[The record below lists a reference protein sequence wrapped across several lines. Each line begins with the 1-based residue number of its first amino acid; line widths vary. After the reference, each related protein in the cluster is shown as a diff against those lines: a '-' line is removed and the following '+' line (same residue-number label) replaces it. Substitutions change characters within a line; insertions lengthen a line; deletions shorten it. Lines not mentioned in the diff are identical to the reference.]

1 MAKKPTRK
9 KAPKGYH
16 YMPDGTLMK
25 GSSHKATTKG
35 KKKKKSKSGY

>member
-16 YMPDGTLMK
+16 YMPDGSLMK
-25 GSSHKATTKG
+25 GNKHKSTPKKKG
-35 KKKKKSKSGY
+35 KKGSY

>member
-16 YMPDGTLMK
+16 YMPDGSLMK
-25 GSSHKATTKG
+25 GSKHKATPKKKKG
-35 KKKKKSKSGY
+35 KKSGY

>member
-16 YMPDGTLMK
+16 YMSNGKLMK
-25 GSSHKATTKG
+25 GDKHPA
-35 KKKKKSKSGY
+35 KKTQKKSGY